1 MEVKHYYKKPLTQCM
16 SQAVQI
22 TGNQNIPRSIIAAK
36 PLPRIRTGPHAE
48 NQDSVSAHI
57 CSFIPC
63 SVRMAM
69 QQVVLSMRNTGLNE
83 ISGNPHPLRDLAL
96 SGRHNNK
103 VDNRLN
109 GKQCKVSK
117 I

>member
-1 MEVKHYYKKPLTQCM
+1 MAGKCTSQMEVKHHYKKPLTQCM

-36 PLPRIRTGPHAE
+36 PLPRIGTGPHAE

-57 CSFIPC
+57 HSFTPC

-69 QQVVLSMRNTGLNE
+69 QQVVLSMRNTGLNK
-83 ISGNPHPLRDLAL
+83 ISGNPRPLRDLAR
-96 SGRHNNK
+96 SGTQ
-103 VDNRLN
+103 
-109 GKQCKVSK
+109 KQGR
-117 I
+117 